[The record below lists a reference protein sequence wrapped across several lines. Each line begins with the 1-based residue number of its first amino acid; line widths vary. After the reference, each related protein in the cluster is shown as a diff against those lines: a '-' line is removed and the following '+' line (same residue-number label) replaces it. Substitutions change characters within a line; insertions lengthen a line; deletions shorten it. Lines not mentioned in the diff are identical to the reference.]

1 MSRALDYLLAV
12 RPEALKPYFAFLKA
26 SGQGLDPRTRALI
39 SLLSKVH
46 AQTPAGFRQYLR
58 RALDA
63 GVTPNEV
70 IDALLAA
77 FPMLG
82 LTRIVWA
89 AEQLLELDLP
99 EFRPENLGAA
109 PVWHVLGPLADIPP
123 GASRQRCAD
132 RAVFVHRGP
141 DTLAVYDSRCPH
153 QATDIP
159 ELALA
164 DDGRLTCPRHG
175 WVFDV
180 ASGRCVHKG
189 KRPLHTIEHR
199 IENGIVELRF

>member
-1 MSRALDYLLAV
+1 MSRALDYLLAA
-12 RPEALKPYFAFLKA
+12 RPQAMKPYFAFLKA
-26 SGQGLDPRTRALI
+26 SGGQLDGRTRALI

-63 GVTPNEV
+63 GVTPDEV
-70 IDALLAA
+70 LDALLAA

-89 AEQLLELDLP
+89 VDRLLELDLP
-99 EFRPENLGAA
+99 EFRPENLGAQRA
-109 PVWHVLGPLADIPP
+109 WHALAPLAALPEGTTRHP
-123 GASRQRCAD
+123 CAG
-132 RAVFVHRGP
+132 RAVFVHRAG
-141 DTLAVYDSRCPH
+141 DSLAVYDSRCPH

-159 ELALA
+159 ELAHEA
-164 DDGRLTCPRHG
+164 GRLTCPRHG

-180 ASGRCVHKG
+180 ESGACIHKG
-189 KRPLHTIEHR
+189 TRPLRRLEHR
-199 IENGIVELRF
+199 VQAGQVELRF